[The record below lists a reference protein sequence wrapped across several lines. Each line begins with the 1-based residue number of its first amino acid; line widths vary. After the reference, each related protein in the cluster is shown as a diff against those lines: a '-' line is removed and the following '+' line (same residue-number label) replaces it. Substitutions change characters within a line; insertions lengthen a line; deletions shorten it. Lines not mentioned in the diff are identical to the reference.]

1 MRYVLLSRPL
11 AQSPAALSLDPSAQ
25 YYRYVRLN
33 RWLNRWLTLILIVPL
48 VLLPGCNR
56 GAHPT
61 QTGKRAPDFTISD
74 GSRSVHLAS
83 YRGQVVLINF
93 WASWCAPCVAE
104 LPSLLQLHH
113 DNPSLAIL
121 AISIDEDPEAYANFI
136 RNRHVDL
143 VTVRDPSK
151 SAADLFGTTMWPESY
166 LIDRRGII
174 RRKFVGAT
182 DWSDPEIRAF
192 IRSL

>member
-1 MRYVLLSRPL
+1 
-11 AQSPAALSLDPSAQ
+11 
-25 YYRYVRLN
+25 VR
-33 RWLNRWLTLILIVPL
+33 LNRWLTLIFILPL
-48 VLLPGCNR
+48 ALLPGCNR
-56 GAHPT
+56 GSHPE
-61 QTGKRAPDFTISD
+61 QTGKPAPDFTVSD
-74 GSRSVHLAS
+74 GSTSVHLAS
-83 YRGQVVLINF
+83 YRGQVVLVNF

-104 LPSLLQLHH
+104 LPSLIELHH
-113 DNPSLAIL
+113 DNPHLVIL
-121 AISIDEDPEAYANFI
+121 AISIDEDPEAYATFI

-143 VTVRDPSK
+143 ITVRDPNQTT
-151 SAADLFGTTMWPESY
+151 ATLFGTSMWPESY